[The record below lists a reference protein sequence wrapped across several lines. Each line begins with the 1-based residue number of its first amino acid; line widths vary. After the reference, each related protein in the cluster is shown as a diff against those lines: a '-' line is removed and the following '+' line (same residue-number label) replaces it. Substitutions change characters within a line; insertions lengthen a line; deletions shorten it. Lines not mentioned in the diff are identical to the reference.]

1 MEDEFGYG
9 GFESE
14 EEVATPTNEANE
26 SKTNLETGKEEV
38 NVKGGS
44 VTNID
49 EVEKPETKEETVVEE
64 SNIPHDFEVG
74 TVVEYEDSKYTVDAE
89 GNLVDAQGNVF
100 KDAKDVK
107 SWVDSLNADVEEQDE
122 DAFDINKLQEEIGVT
137 IVDNENNP
145 IEFDNSPAG
154 VKSYVQSVIE
164 NSKQQ
169 IIDSTIDALYNKY
182 PILENVINYYVA
194 NGNSLEGF
202 NEIRDRSKITIDVNN
217 EAQCEAIIR
226 EAWREDNRRGNVDS
240 YIEYLK
246 SQNMLAATAEDEL
259 KSLVEKD
266 NYVKEQLSK
275 QAEEK
280 EKQDIENQKAY
291 WGAVYNTTVTNK
303 QIGKYRLPDTI
314 IINKNGTRTSATPN
328 DFFNYLYLVDENGH
342 SQYENEIMSK
352 TPESRLNDNLLA
364 AYLMFTGGTYES
376 LVNMAINEEKV
387 KTIKLKSKT
396 SPKAKIKVTPK
407 TNKTKSKD
415 IDFGY

>member
-14 EEVATPTNEANE
+14 EEVATPTNETNE

-49 EVEKPETKEETVVEE
+49 EAEKSEIKEETVVEE
-64 SNIPHDFEVG
+64 SNISHDFEVG

-89 GNLVDAQGNVF
+89 GNLVDANGKVF

-137 IVDNENNP
+137 IVDNEDNP
-145 IEFDNSPAG
+145 VEFENSPAG

-182 PILENVINYYVA
+182 PILEDVINYYVA

-202 NEIRDRSKITIDVNN
+202 NELRDRSKITIDANN

-226 EAWREDNRRGNVDS
+226 EAWKEDKRRGNVDS

-266 NYVKEQLSK
+266 KYIKEQLSK

-291 WGAVYNTTVTNK
+291 WGTIYNTTVTNK
-303 QIGKYRLPDTI
+303 QIGKYKLPDTI
-314 IINKNGTRTSATPN
+314 VINKNGTRTSATPN
-328 DFFNYLYLVDENGH
+328 DFFNYLYLVDKDGH
-342 SQYENEIMSK
+342 SQYENELMSK

-396 SPKAKIKVTPK
+396 SPKAKIKVAPK